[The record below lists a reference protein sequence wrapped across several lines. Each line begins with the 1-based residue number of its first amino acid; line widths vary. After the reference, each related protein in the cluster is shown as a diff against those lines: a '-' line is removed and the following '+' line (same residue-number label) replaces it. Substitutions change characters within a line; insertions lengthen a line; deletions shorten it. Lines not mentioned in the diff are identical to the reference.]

1 MKHLCLLSCVAAL
14 MLVGCRSRTNDQ
26 PMTPLAVEPAM
37 SQFTL
42 TSSAFENNGPIP
54 AAHAYRGEGDNISPP
69 LAWSNAPA
77 NTSAFALIMDDPD
90 APSRDTPRPEGP
102 WVHWVVINLP
112 ASQTA
117 LLAGDGN
124 GGGADQGLNDFGE
137 IGYGGPMPPAGS
149 GPHRYVFTL
158 YALDAAPVLNV
169 GATKE
174 QLLSAI
180 EGHVLEKAK
189 LTGTYER

>member
-1 MKHLCLLSCVAAL
+1 MRPLTLLACLAAL
-14 MLVGCRSRTNDQ
+14 VLGGCRSRTNAQ
-26 PMTPLAVEPAM
+26 PMTPLAVEPTM

-42 TSSAFENNGPIP
+42 TSNAFENGQPIP
-54 AAHAYRGEGDNISPP
+54 AAHAYRGEGDNVSPP

-77 NTSAFALIMDDPD
+77 NTVAFAMIMDDPD
-90 APSRDTPRPEGP
+90 APSRERPRPEGP

-112 ASQTA
+112 ASQIA
-117 LLAGDGN
+117 LLAGEGN
-124 GGGADQGLNDFGE
+124 RGGNNQGLNDFGE

-158 YALDAAPVLNV
+158 YALDVAPVLNV
-169 GATKE
+169 GATKA

-180 EGHVLEKAK
+180 NGHILDEAVLI
-189 LTGTYER
+189 GTYER